1 MVVKK
6 TDVFEKWINTLKDA
20 KAKIIITA
28 RIKRLENGN
37 FGDCKFIRQKVY
49 ELRIDYAKGYRLYF
63 ITQKNTIVLILLG
76 GDKSTQSSDIEKA
89 VKMAEE
95 IV

>member
-1 MVVKK
+1 M
-6 TDVFEKWINTLKDA
+6 EKLKDA
-20 KAKIIITA
+20 RTKIIITA

-37 FGDCKFIRQKVY
+37 FGDCKFIRKKVY
-49 ELRIDYAKGYRLYF
+49 ELRIDYAKGYRVYF
-63 ITQKNTIVLILLG
+63 TNKNNELILLLLG
-76 GDKSTQSSDIEKA
+76 GNKSTQNNDIEKA

>member
-1 MVVKK
+1 MVVNK
-6 TDVFEKWINTLKDA
+6 TDVFDQWMEKLKNA
-20 KAKIIITA
+20 RTKIIITV

-37 FGDCKFIRQKVY
+37 FGDCKFIRKKVY
-49 ELRIDYAKGYRLYF
+49 ELRIDYAKGYRVYF
-63 ITQKNTIVLILLG
+63 TNKNNELILLLLG
-76 GDKSTQSSDIEKA
+76 GNKSTQNNDIEKA

>member
-1 MVVKK
+1 MVVNK
-6 TDVFEKWINTLKDA
+6 TDVFDQWMEKLKDA
-20 KAKIIITA
+20 RAKIIITA

-37 FGDCKFIRQKVY
+37 FGDCKFIRKKVY
-49 ELRIDYAKGYRLYF
+49 ELRIDYAKGYRVYF
-63 ITQKNTIVLILLG
+63 TNKNNELVLLLLG
-76 GDKSTQSSDIEKA
+76 GNKSTQNNDIEKA

>member
-1 MVVKK
+1 MVIEK
-6 TDVFEKWINTLKDA
+6 TDVFQKWIKTLKDA
-20 KAKIIITA
+20 IARIIITA

-37 FGDCKFIRQKVY
+37 FGDCKFIGKKVY
-49 ELRIDYAKGYRLYF
+49 ELRIDYAKGYRVYF
-63 ITQKNTIVLILLG
+63 IHKQNTIVLLLLG

>member
-1 MVVKK
+1 MVVEK
-6 TDVFEKWINTLKDA
+6 TDIFEKWIDTLKDT

-49 ELRIDYAKGYRLYF
+49 ELHIDYAKGYRVYF
-63 ITQKNTIVLILLG
+63 LNKQNTIVLLLLG

-95 IV
+95 IT

>member
-6 TDVFEKWINTLKDA
+6 TDIFEKWVNKLKDV

-28 RIKRLENGN
+28 RIKRLENSN
-37 FGDCKFIRQKVY
+37 FGDCKFIRKKVY
-49 ELRIDYAKGYRLYF
+49 ELRIDYAKGYRVYF
-63 ITQKNTIVLILLG
+63 INKQNTVVLLLLG

-89 VKMAEE
+89 IKMAEE
-95 IV
+95 IT

>member
-1 MVVKK
+1 MIVEK
-6 TDVFEKWINTLKDA
+6 TDVFQTWINTLKDNNA
-20 KAKIIITA
+20 RIIITA

-37 FGDCKFIRQKVY
+37 FGDCKFVGKKVY
-49 ELRIDYAKGYRLYF
+49 ELRIDYAKGYRVYF
-63 ITQKNTIVLILLG
+63 INKQNTIILILLG

-89 VKMAEE
+89 IKMAEE

>member
-1 MVVKK
+1 M
-6 TDVFEKWINTLKDA
+6 
-20 KAKIIITA
+20 
-28 RIKRLENGN
+28 
-37 FGDCKFIRQKVY
+37 Y
-49 ELRIDYAKGYRLYF
+49 ELGIDYAKGYRVYF
-63 ITQKNTIVLILLG
+63 INQKNTIVLILLG